1 MERLAV
7 RKDRHPLPN
16 KLETFLKFG
25 KFGGGL
31 EHQGEM
37 TKLNR
42 TKGKGDLALATKCVR
57 GSHFKFVKTHNPL
70 IISAKKAEFKLSF
83 ISANQKKVEIC
94 DLVLRN
100 Q

>member
-7 RKDRHPLPN
+7 RKDRHPQTN

-25 KFGGGL
+25 KFGRGL
-31 EHQGEM
+31 NPEARM
-37 TKLNR
+37 TKSDR
-42 TKGKGDLALATKCVR
+42 EKGEGDLALVAKR
-57 GSHFKFVKTHNPL
+57 LHKSHLKFVKTHNPL

-100 Q
+100 